1 MGFFQATNGIDSK
14 ANVLIT
20 GSLFLST
27 PGNISASGNIT
38 GSTLFASN
46 NISASNDI
54 VAGNDVY
61 VKGMDTLLT
70 GFTSAVNTVVVR
82 SATTGQL
89 LAMPTSSFQIPPVT
103 LYEPTSGSSAGQASL
118 TASISAAEALT
129 LNGGYI
135 LADPNTQTLNE
146 GGLLKIDFT
155 QVVTDY
161 ATEIISYGNGSQ
173 DERLNLQVVLPSVG
187 GGAGWTGYIMGYVDN
202 NTQTYGEK
210 WIINGNAGGTYD
222 TLSAAG
228 VTRRLDSSSRT
239 VIVLNLAGRRLYV
252 HSTNLAT

>member
-1 MGFFQATNGIDSK
+1 MGFFQATEGIDSK
-14 ANVLIT
+14 ANVLVSS
-20 GSLFLST
+20 SLFVSS
-27 PGNISASGNIT
+27 NISASGNIT

-54 VAGNDVY
+54 VAGDDVF
-61 VKGMDTLLT
+61 VKGMDTLSA
-70 GFTSAVNTVVVR
+70 FTSAANTVVVR
-82 SATTGQL
+82 NATTGQL
-89 LAMPTSSFQIPPVT
+89 LAIPTSSLQIPPIT
-103 LYEPTSGSSAGQASL
+103 LYEPTSGSVAGVASL

-135 LADPNTQTLNE
+135 LADPNTQTLNA

-173 DERLNLQVVLPSVG
+173 EERLNLQVVLPSVG

-239 VIVLNLAGRRLYV
+239 VIVINLAGRRLYV